1 MSRIIFFTI
10 SLFFVFTKYVYSQD
24 FTLTKC
30 YELSRKDYSFNSD
43 RFDYFNFK
51 ITDKEI
57 INDKS
62 FSNSFYERSKKHQPN
77 LQRTYHVIYS
87 ITYRDNKIIEGF
99 AELGDV
105 SAKIKIDLNTEYI
118 FIDSRNSTSGK
129 EYSNEIHCTKNNQNE
144 KTIAKVQTGK
154 NLLN

>member
-1 MSRIIFFTI
+1 MNKFFLVLFIFIF
-10 SLFFVFTKYVYSQD
+10 SLIYSENSQSEEYQ
-24 FTLTKC
+24 LKQC

-77 LQRTYHVIYS
+77 LQRTYHVVYS
-87 ITYRDNKIIEGF
+87 ITHRDNKIIEGF

-144 KTIAKVQTGK
+144 KTIAKI
-154 NLLN
+154 L